1 MGCCTQTHTFIEG
14 DENYFIF
21 LILLLLFCQIIKE
34 NKQFLNSREDCGC
47 LAIGGALRA
56 IVGGSQVLGA
66 NGLCSALPQR

>member
-34 NKQFLNSREDCGC
+34 YKQFLNSREDCGC
-47 LAIGGALRA
+47 RAIGGAGQA
-56 IVGGSQVLGA
+56 IEGGSQELGA
-66 NGLCSALPQR
+66 NGLCSVLP